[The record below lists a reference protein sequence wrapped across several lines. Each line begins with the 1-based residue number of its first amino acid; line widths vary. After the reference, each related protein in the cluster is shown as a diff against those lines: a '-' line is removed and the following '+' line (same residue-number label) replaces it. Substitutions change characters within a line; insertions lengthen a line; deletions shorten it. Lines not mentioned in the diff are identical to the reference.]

1 MVNMMSDVKADL
13 NYVPTTCPY
22 CGVGCGLNLV
32 VQNGKCV
39 GVEPYKRSPINEGKL
54 CPKGATCWEFVHSP
68 DRLTKPLIKKDGK
81 FVEASWDEALDLIVK
96 KFTEIYKQGG
106 PKALGFQTSCR
117 TVNEDCYALQKWARC
132 AFLTNNVDNC
142 ARICH
147 GPSVA
152 GLSLSFGSGAATN
165 PFEDVLNS
173 DLIVMWGSN
182 AVEAHP
188 LAGRRVAQAKK
199 KGVKIIV
206 VDPRY
211 SATAR
216 LADEWIRFNPSTH
229 IALANSMM
237 YWIIKEGLEDKEFIE
252 KRTKGFDDLKK
263 TVEKYADAE
272 SIHGVPLE
280 KVKDF
285 ARQYAKAK
293 NAVIIYCLGI
303 TELTTGTD
311 NVRSMGN
318 LSMLT
323 GNIGR
328 PGVGVNPLRGQN
340 NVQGACDMGA
350 YPNVYSG
357 YQAVA
362 VADNRAKME
371 KLWFLKEGSLPDWYG
386 VTLTEQINQCGDP
399 IKAMYIL
406 GLNPVVSYPDSN
418 HVKASLEKL
427 DFCVIQ
433 DIFWTESCE
442 YADVVLP
449 GTCFAEKDGTFTS
462 GERRVNRVRK
472 AVDGPGESKLD
483 WEIIGLLAKKMG
495 LAGFDWKSA
504 KDVWDDMRACTP
516 GQFGVTYEKIEKPE
530 AIHWPCPTIEH
541 PGTPILHKEKFSA
554 ADGLGT
560 FFGLE
565 YRPPAEV
572 ADKEYPYTLM
582 TGRLIFHYHT
592 RTQTDRC
599 AVLHYEVPESYI
611 QINTQDAK
619 EIGIKQGEKIKVKS
633 RRGET
638 ITTARVSED
647 VAPKVLYMTMHFN
660 EGANNLTNTA
670 LDPLSKMPELKHCAV
685 AVEKIK
691 EA

>member
-1 MVNMMSDVKADL
+1 MTEVNSTLK
-13 NYVPTTCPY
+13 YVPTTCPY

-32 VQNGKCV
+32 VNDGKLV
-39 GVEPYKRSPINEGKL
+39 GVEPYKRSPVNEGKL
-54 CPKGATCWEFVHSP
+54 CPKGASCWEAVQHP
-68 DRLTKPLIKKDGK
+68 DRLTKPLIKKGDK
-81 FVEASWDEALDLIVK
+81 FEEATWDEALDLIAK
-96 KFTEIYKQGG
+96 KFKETSDKFG
-106 PKALGFQTSCR
+106 PKSLGFHVSCR
-117 TVNEDCYALQKWARC
+117 TVNEDCYAMQKWARV
-132 AFLTNNVDNC
+132 AFQTNNIDNC

-152 GLSLSFGSGAATN
+152 GLSLCFGSGAATN

-173 DLIVMWGSN
+173 DLIIMWGSN

-188 LAGRRVAQAKK
+188 LAGRRIMQAKK
-199 KGVKIIV
+199 AGIPIMV

-211 SATAR
+211 SPTAR
-216 LADEWIRFNPSTH
+216 LADDWVRFNPSTH

-237 YWIIKEGLEDKEFIE
+237 YWIIKEGLEDKEFIK
-252 KRTKGFDDLKK
+252 KRTKGFEDLKK
-263 TVEKYADAE
+263 TVENYADVEKITGVPTERVKEMARKYAA
-272 SIHGVPLE
+272 
-280 KVKDF
+280 
-285 ARQYAKAK
+285 AK

-311 NVRSMGN
+311 NVRSLGN
-318 LSMLT
+318 LSMLC

-357 YQAVA
+357 YQKCEDAA
-362 VADNRAKME
+362 NRAKME
-371 KLWFLKEGSLPDWYG
+371 KAWGMKEGSLPDWYG
-386 VTLTEQINQCGDP
+386 VTLTEQITQCGDP

-406 GLNPVVSYPDSN
+406 GLNPVVSYPDSG
-418 HVKASLEKL
+418 HVKRSLDKL
-427 DFCVIQ
+427 DFLVIQ
-433 DIFWTESCE
+433 DIYWTESCQ

-449 GTCFAEKDGTFTS
+449 GACFAEKDGTFTS
-462 GERRVNRVRK
+462 GERRINRVRK
-472 AVDGPGESKLD
+472 AVDAPGESRVD
-483 WEIIGLLAKKMG
+483 YMIFGELAKKMG
-495 LAGFDWKSA
+495 LKGFDWKTGQ
-504 KDVWDDMRACTP
+504 DVWDDMRACTP
-516 GQFGVTYEKIEKPE
+516 SMAGATYDKMEKPE
-530 AIHWPCPTIEH
+530 SVHWPCPTVEH
-541 PGTPILHKEKFSA
+541 AGTPILHCEKFA
-554 ADGLGT
+554 CADGLGT

-572 ADKEYPYTLM
+572 ADAEYPFTLM
-582 TGRLIFHYHT
+582 TGRVIFHYHT

-599 AVLHYEVPESYI
+599 AVLHYEVPESFI
-611 QINTQDAK
+611 QINTEDAK
-619 EIGIKQGEKIKVKS
+619 SMGIRQGEKIKVKS

-638 ITTARVSED
+638 ITTARVTDE
-647 VAPKVLYMTMHFN
+647 VAPKVLYMAMHFN

-685 AVEKIK
+685 AVEKIP

>member
-1 MVNMMSDVKADL
+1 KGM
-13 NYVPTTCPY
+13 TCH
-22 CGVGCGLNLV
+22 
-32 VQNGKCV
+32 
-39 GVEPYKRSPINEGKL
+39 
-54 CPKGATCWEFVHSP
+54 EFVHSP

-81 FVEASWDEALDLIVK
+81 FVEASWDEALDLVAK
-96 KFTEIYKQGG
+96 KFKETSDRHG
-106 PKALGFQTSCR
+106 PKSLGFQVSCR
-117 TVNEDCYALQKWARC
+117 TPNEECYIMQKLARV
-132 AFLTNNVDNC
+132 AFQTNNVDNC

-173 DLIVMWGSN
+173 DLILMWGSN

-199 KGVKIIV
+199 KGTPIIV
-206 VDPRY
+206 IDPRY
-211 SATAR
+211 SPTAR
-216 LADEWIRFNPSTH
+216 LADDWVRFNPSTH

-237 YWIIKEGLEDKEFIE
+237 YWIIKEGLHDKEFIE

-263 TVEKYADAE
+263 MVEKYADAE

-280 KVKDF
+280 KVKDI
-285 ARQYAKAK
+285 ARKYATAK

-328 PGVGVNPLRGQN
+328 EGVGVNPLRGQN

-357 YQAVA
+357 YQKCEVPEI
-362 VADNRAKME
+362 RKKME
-371 KLWFLKEGSLPDWYG
+371 ELWGMEAGSLPDWYG
-386 VTLTEQINQCGDP
+386 STLTEQINECGDP
-399 IKAMYIL
+399 IKAMYIFA
-406 GLNPVVSYPDSN
+406 LNPVVSYPDSN
-418 HVKASLEKL
+418 HVMRQLDKL
-427 DFCVIQ
+427 DFLVVQ
-433 DIFWTESCE
+433 DIFWTETCE
-442 YADVVLP
+442 HADVVLP
-449 GTCFAEKDGTFTS
+449 GCSFAEKDGTFTS
-462 GERRVNRVRK
+462 GERRINRVRK
-472 AVDGPGESKLD
+472 AVDPPGDAKED
-483 WEIIGLLAKKMG
+483 WEIFVLLAEKLG
-495 LAGFDWKSA
+495 LKGFDFKSPEEI
-504 KDVWDDMRACTP
+504 WDDLRRVTP
-516 GQFGVTYEKIEKPE
+516 SMAGCSYARLEKPE
-530 AIHWPCPTIEH
+530 SLHWPCPTEDH
-541 PGTPILHKEKFSA
+541 PGTPILHREKFAA

-572 ADKEYPYTLM
+572 ADAEYPFTLM

-592 RTQTDRC
+592 RTQTDRSKI
-599 AVLHYEVPESYI
+599 LHYEVPEGYV
-611 QINTQDAK
+611 QINTEDAK
-619 EIGIKQGEKIKVKS
+619 RLKIADGERIKLRS
-633 RRGET
+633 RRGESLPL
-638 ITTARVSED
+638 ARVTDD
-647 VAPKVLYMTMHFN
+647 VAPGVLYMAMHFPN
-660 EGANNLTNTA
+660 GANMLTNTA

-685 AVEKIK
+685 SVEKI
-691 EA
+691 EGGN

>member
-1 MVNMMSDVKADL
+1 MGDAKVPNLK
-13 NYVPTTCPY
+13 YVPTTCPY

-32 VQNGKCV
+32 VQNERLV
-39 GVEPYKRSPINEGKL
+39 GVEPFRRTPVNEGKL
-54 CPKGATCWEFVHSP
+54 CPKGVTCWEFVHSP
-68 DRLTKPLIKKDGK
+68 DRLTKPLIKKGDK
-81 FVEASWDEALDLIVK
+81 FEEASWDEALDLIAK
-96 KFTEIYKQGG
+96 KFKETSDKFG
-106 PKALGFQTSCR
+106 PKSLGFQVSCR
-117 TVNEDCYALQKWARC
+117 TPNEECYIMQKWARV
-132 AFLTNNVDNC
+132 AFKTNNIDNC

-173 DLIVMWGSN
+173 DLILIWGSN
-182 AVEAHP
+182 AIEAHP
-188 LAGRRVAQAKK
+188 LAGRRIVQAKK
-199 KGVKIIV
+199 KGIPIIV

-211 SATAR
+211 SPTAR
-216 LADEWIRFNPSTH
+216 LADSWLRFNPSTH
-229 IALANSMM
+229 IALANNMM
-237 YWIIKEGLEDKEFIE
+237 HYIIKEGKQDKEFIE

-263 TVEKYADAE
+263 TVDKYADAT
-272 SIHGVPLE
+272 SIHGVPQE
-280 KVKDF
+280 KVKEI
-285 ARQYAKAK
+285 ALKYAEAK

-311 NVRSMGN
+311 NVRSLGN
-318 LSMLT
+318 LSMLC

-357 YQAVA
+357 YQKCEVA
-362 VADNRAKME
+362 ENRAKME
-371 KLWFLKEGSLPDWYG
+371 KAWGMPAGSLPDWYG
-386 VTLTEQINQCGDP
+386 STLTEQINQCGDP
-399 IKAMYIL
+399 IKAMYIFA
-406 GLNPVVSYPDSN
+406 LNPVVSYPDSN
-418 HVKASLEKL
+418 HVMKSLDKL
-427 DFCVIQ
+427 DFLVIQ

-449 GTCFAEKDGTFTS
+449 GACFAEKEGTFTS
-462 GERRVNRVRK
+462 GERRINRVRK
-472 AVDGPGESKLD
+472 AVNPPGEAKAD
-483 WEIIGLLAKKMG
+483 WEVFVLLAKKMG
-495 LAGFDWKSA
+495 LKGFDFKSA
-504 KDVWDDMRACTP
+504 EDIWNDMRACTP
-516 GQFGVTYEKIEKPE
+516 SMFGATYGKMEKPE
-530 AIHWPCPTIEH
+530 SVHWPCPTEEH

-554 ADGLGT
+554 PDGLGT

-572 ADKEYPYTLM
+572 ADAEFPFTLM

-611 QINTQDAK
+611 QINTEDAK
-619 EIGIKQGEKIKVKS
+619 ALNIADREVIKVSS
-633 RRGET
+633 RRGQIET
-638 ITTARVSED
+638 IARVTDD
-647 VAPKVLYMTMHFN
+647 VAPKVLYMSMHFDK
-660 EGANNLTNTA
+660 GANTLTNTA

-685 AVEKIK
+685 KVEKIR
-691 EA
+691 EGS

>member
-1 MVNMMSDVKADL
+1 
-13 NYVPTTCPY
+13 
-22 CGVGCGLNLV
+22 VGCTLNLV
-32 VQNGKCV
+32 VQDGKV
-39 GVEPYKRSPINEGKL
+39 TGVQPYRRSPINEGKL
-54 CPKGATCWEFVHSP
+54 CPKGMTCHEFVHSP

-81 FVEASWDEALDLIVK
+81 FVEASWDEALDLVAK
-96 KFTEIYKQGG
+96 KFKETSDRHG
-106 PKALGFQTSCR
+106 PKSLGFQVSCR
-117 TVNEDCYALQKWARC
+117 TPNEECYIMQKLARV
-132 AFLTNNVDNC
+132 AFQTNNVDNC

-173 DLIVMWGSN
+173 DLILMWGSN

-199 KGVKIIV
+199 KGTPIIV
-206 VDPRY
+206 IDPRY
-211 SATAR
+211 SPTAR
-216 LADEWIRFNPSTH
+216 LADDWVRFNPSTH

-237 YWIIKEGLEDKEFIE
+237 YWIIKEGLHDKEFIE

-263 TVEKYADAE
+263 MVEKYADAE

-280 KVKDF
+280 KVKDI
-285 ARQYAKAK
+285 ARKYATAK

-328 PGVGVNPLRGQN
+328 EGVGVNPLRGQN

-357 YQAVA
+357 YQKCEVPEI
-362 VADNRAKME
+362 RKKME
-371 KLWFLKEGSLPDWYG
+371 ELWGMEAGSLPDWYG
-386 VTLTEQINQCGDP
+386 STLTEQINECGDP
-399 IKAMYIL
+399 IKAMYIFA
-406 GLNPVVSYPDSN
+406 LNPVVSYPDSN
-418 HVKASLEKL
+418 HVMRQLDKL
-427 DFCVIQ
+427 DFLVVQ
-433 DIFWTESCE
+433 DIFWTETCE
-442 YADVVLP
+442 HADVVLP
-449 GTCFAEKDGTFTS
+449 GCSFAEKDGTFTS
-462 GERRVNRVRK
+462 GERRINRVRK
-472 AVDGPGESKLD
+472 AVDPPGDAKED
-483 WEIIGLLAKKMG
+483 WEIFVLLAEKLG
-495 LAGFDWKSA
+495 LKGFDFKSPEEI
-504 KDVWDDMRACTP
+504 WDDLRRVTP
-516 GQFGVTYEKIEKPE
+516 SMAGCSYARLEKPE
-530 AIHWPCPTIEH
+530 SLHWPCPTEDH
-541 PGTPILHKEKFSA
+541 PGTPILHREKFAA

-572 ADKEYPYTLM
+572 ADAEYPFTLM

-592 RTQTDRC
+592 RTQTDRSKI
-599 AVLHYEVPESYI
+599 LHYEVPEGYV
-611 QINTQDAK
+611 QINTEDAK
-619 EIGIKQGEKIKVKS
+619 RLKIADGERIKLRS
-633 RRGET
+633 RRGESLPL
-638 ITTARVSED
+638 ARVTDD
-647 VAPKVLYMTMHFN
+647 VAPGVLYMAMHFPN
-660 EGANNLTNTA
+660 GANMLTNTA

-685 AVEKIK
+685 SVEKI
-691 EA
+691 EGGN

>member
-1 MVNMMSDVKADL
+1 MELK
-13 NYVPTTCPY
+13 YVPTTCPY

-32 VQNGKCV
+32 VQDGKCV
-39 GVEPYKRSPINEGKL
+39 GVEPYKRTPVNEGKL
-54 CPKGATCWEFVHSP
+54 CPKGASCWEFVHSP

-96 KFTEIYKQGG
+96 KFTEIYKAGG
-106 PKALGFQTSCR
+106 PKSVGFQTSCR
-117 TVNEDCYALQKWARC
+117 TVNEDCYALQKLARC
-132 AFLTNNVDNC
+132 GFLTNNVDNC

-188 LAGRRVAQAKK
+188 LAGRRVMQAKK
-199 KGVKIIV
+199 KGIPIIV

-216 LADEWIRFNPSTH
+216 LADQYIRFNPSTH
-229 IALANSMM
+229 IALANNMM
-237 YWIIKEGLEDKEFIE
+237 YYIIKEGLENKEFIKE
-252 KRTKGFDDLKK
+252 RTKGFDDLKK
-263 TVEKYADAE
+263 TVEKYADATE
-272 SIHGVPLE
+272 IHGVPQDV
-280 KVKDF
+280 VKEF
-285 ARQYAKAK
+285 ARKYATAK

-318 LSMLT
+318 LALVT
-323 GNIGR
+323 GNVGR

-362 VADNRAKME
+362 VPENRAKME

-386 VTLTEQINQCGDP
+386 VTLTEQINQAGDP
-399 IKAMYIL
+399 IKAMYFL
-406 GLNPVVSYPDSN
+406 GLNPVVTYPDSN
-418 HVKASLEKL
+418 HVKRQLEKL
-427 DFCVIQ
+427 DFCVMQ
-433 DIFWTESCE
+433 DIFFNESCQ

-472 AVDGPGESKLD
+472 AVDGPGESKYD
-483 WEIIGLLAKKMG
+483 WEIIGMVAKKMG
-495 LAGFDWKSA
+495 LKGFDWKSA
-504 KDVWDDMRACTP
+504 KDVWDDMRAVTP
-516 GQFGVTYEKIEKPE
+516 GQFGVTYEKMEKPE
-530 AIHWPCPTIEH
+530 SVHWPCPTIEH
-541 PGTPILHKEKFSA
+541 PGTPILHIGKFSA
-554 ADGLGT
+554 ADGKGT
-560 FFGLE
+560 MFGLE

-572 ADKEYPYTLM
+572 ADKEYPFTMM
-582 TGRLIFHYHT
+582 TGRLIFHYHS

-599 AVLHYEVPESYI
+599 TILHYDVPESYV
-611 QINTQDAK
+611 QMNTQDAK
-619 EIGIKQGEKIKVKS
+619 ELGIKHGERIKISS

-638 ITTARVSED
+638 ITIARVTDD
-647 VAPKVLYMTMHFN
+647 VAPKVMYMTMHFA
-660 EGANNLTNTA
+660 EGVNNLTNTA

-685 AVEKIK
+685 KVEKYTG
-691 EA
+691 A